1 MTRSGKNQEGCAYF
15 GEGEVFGRAAGA
27 LLPVEEE
34 AAVAFGEAGAGV
46 DVELG
51 EGLVDPCGGAFEL
64 GPVTDGGFVDDEVAE
79 TGVAGGDGVRP
90 LGAVLLVDEGG
101 GVAELVEDLREGGA
115 FGDDGFSLDAD
126 LVACGVGRI
135 VGTGLALV
143 GDGAEWAV
151 LADAQELAIL
161 AEFARRSVVEGVVL
175 EGAFGVEVKTERG
188 EAGLEG

>member
-1 MTRSGKNQEGCAYF
+1 MRPFAVCGSCVRVNLGAQVRGWRGQGMARSGKNQEWCAYF

-79 TGVAGGDGVRP
+79 AGVVGCDGVRP
-90 LGAVLLVDEGG
+90 LGAVLFIDEGR
-101 GVAELVEDLREGGA
+101 GVAELVEDLRESGA
-115 FGDDGFSLDAD
+115 FCDDGFGLDAD
-126 LVACGVGRI
+126 LVACGIGGV

-143 GDGAEWAV
+143 GDGAELAVLPDAEELAV
-151 LADAQELAIL
+151 LAQAA
-161 AEFARRSVVEGVVL
+161 
-175 EGAFGVEVKTERG
+175 
-188 EAGLEG
+188 